1 MRPLLLP
8 LTLIPLTT
16 LIAIFFIA
24 CGDNQEDNSNGNSSI
39 TINKIEKTITKK
51 QTNLGCGDK
60 EHNSSQECR
69 EEDENSAQFIL
80 NTLAKD
86 LDSNNKDNITTIKK
100 NLTLSLKEITK
111 EESKQD
117 KLRNSL
123 VALVNKVNSSKG
135 GKGKD
140 LQNFVRNINDSEFEN
155 EDEKKLGTPHTNKI
169 ASIRDE
175 LTNLV
180 ELEDDLEI
188 KPKEV
193 KKRLESLIANVTES
207 KNNLFKTQKTLT
219 KLVKEAE
226 EKDTPSAKKFA
237 NAIIKDVSDKK
248 ISIIEEN
255 DKFFIIRV
263 KSGDNLSILAQ
274 RYYNNRNKYKLIY
287 EANRDK
293 INSKYEIYPGSKLL
307 IPKI

>member
-1 MRPLLLP
+1 MIYPSIVPLI
-8 LTLIPLTT
+8 LT
-16 LIAIFFIA
+16 AIIFIG
-24 CGDNQEDNSNGNSSI
+24 CEDNQKENNNQNSSI

-51 QTNLGCGDK
+51 QTNLGCEDK
-60 EHNSSQECR
+60 EHNSSQECSQ
-69 EEDENSAQFIL
+69 EDSSAQFIL

-86 LDSNNKDNITTIKK
+86 SNSNSEDDIKSIK
-100 NLTLSLKEITK
+100 ENLSLSLEEITK

-117 KLRNSL
+117 KLKDSL
-123 VALVNKVNSSKG
+123 VALVDKVNTTKG

-140 LQNFVRNINDSEFEN
+140 LQNFVGNIDDSEFEN

-169 ASIRDE
+169 ASIKDE

-180 ELEDDLEI
+180 ESDDLEI

-193 KKRLESLIANVTES
+193 KKRLESLIADVTES
-207 KNNLFKTQKTLT
+207 KKSLSQTQKSL
-219 KLVKEAE
+219 KNLVKEAE
-226 EKDTPSAKKFA
+226 KKDTTSAKKFA
-237 NAIIKDVSDKK
+237 NAIIKDVSNKK

-255 DKFFIIRV
+255 DKFIIIKV

-274 RYYNNRNKYKLIY
+274 RYYNDKSKYKIIY
-287 EANRDK
+287 EANKDK
-293 INSKYEIYPGSKLL
+293 INSNYEIYPGSKLL